1 MWSIAYAGV
10 FFVAWLI
17 ARLSAGWL
25 RQWALMRGIVDRPDE
40 LRKQHPAAT
49 PLLGGVAIAVAFN
62 VTVALGL
69 IFFPWLIRH
78 GPGGEYFGPYRSG
91 VIASLPQLCL
101 IGGAGIGIMLVG
113 LRDDFRPLSA
123 WRKLAWELLIALVLY
138 GGGVRIS
145 LFVTQPLISAFL
157 SIAWIIGITNAFNL
171 LDNMDGLSCGT
182 ALISS
187 LVFFAITALSGQLFI
202 ATMLACF
209 IGSLAGFLPYNVAPA
224 RMFMGDA
231 GSLFIGLM
239 LSILTVISTYY
250 TPAQPTP
257 APVIIPLLI
266 MAIPLFDTLSVISIR
281 LRTGRGIFTP
291 DTNHLSHRLV
301 RIGMTRGQAV
311 MFICLLNCCVGL
323 SASLLLILPA
333 VGCAIVVVQSLAILA
348 IPVFLER
355 IKQCSS

>member
-1 MWSIAYAGV
+1 MWSIAYGGV

-17 ARLSAGWL
+17 ARVVTGWL
-25 RQWALMRGIVDRPDE
+25 RQWALSRGVVDRPDKM
-40 LRKQHPAAT
+40 RKQHAAAT

-62 VTVALGL
+62 VTVVLGL
-69 IFFPWLIRH
+69 AFFFWLTRH
-78 GPGGEYFGPYRSG
+78 GYGSKYLGLYRSG
-91 VIASLPQLCL
+91 VIASIPQLCL
-101 IGGAGIGIMLVG
+101 IAGAGIGIMLVG
-113 LRDDFRPLSA
+113 LRDDFRPLNA
-123 WRKLAWELLIALVLY
+123 RQKLAGELLIAFALY
-138 GGGVRIS
+138 AGGVRIS

-157 SIAWIIGITNAFNL
+157 SIVWIIGITNAFNL

-187 LVFFAITALSGQLFI
+187 LFFFAITAFSGQLFI
-202 ATMLACF
+202 ATLLACF
-209 IGSLAGFLPYNVAPA
+209 IGSLAGFLAYNVPPA

-266 MAIPLFDTLSVISIR
+266 MAIPLFDTLSVITIR
-281 LRTGRGIFTP
+281 WRSGKGIFTA

-301 RIGMTRGQAV
+301 RLGMTRGQAV
-311 MFICLLNCCVGL
+311 AFICLLNCCVGL

-333 VGCAIVVVQSLAILA
+333 VGCAIVMVQSLAILT
-348 IPVFLER
+348 IPVFLEK